1 MHDDLVALIRVEGEG
16 RGVLRA
22 HLDVPELFS
31 LVAERDRGTV
41 EDDKLVHRRV
51 ASHPEKCAGVHG
63 HPPGVVEVAR
73 HEQLRVLV
81 HVDVVLPGIDA
92 PAGAAGG
99 TAGGRLAHERARL
112 VVAVAAAAHPTTS
125 FVQKPISRFPKF
137 SRLQSVPWA
146 L

>member
-1 MHDDLVALIRVEGEG
+1 MHDDLVALIGIEGEG
-16 RGVLRA
+16 LGVLRA

-31 LVAERDRGTV
+31 RVAERDRSTV
-41 EDDKLVHRRV
+41 EDDKLVHCCV

-99 TAGGRLAHERARL
+99 TAGGG
-112 VVAVAAAAHPTTS
+112 
-125 FVQKPISRFPKF
+125 
-137 SRLQSVPWA
+137 
-146 L
+146 

>member
-1 MHDDLVALIRVEGEG
+1 MHDDLVALIRIEAEGL
-16 RGVLRA
+16 GVLRA
-22 HLDVPELFS
+22 HLDVQELFS
-31 LVAERDRGTV
+31 LAVTAAVERGHGTV

-73 HEQLRVLV
+73 HVQLRVLV

-99 TAGGRLAHERARL
+99 TAGGG
-112 VVAVAAAAHPTTS
+112 
-125 FVQKPISRFPKF
+125 
-137 SRLQSVPWA
+137 
-146 L
+146 

>member
-1 MHDDLVALIRVEGEG
+1 MHDDLVALIRIEAEGL
-16 RGVLRA
+16 GVLRA

-31 LVAERDRGTV
+31 LAVTAAVERGHGTV

-73 HEQLRVLV
+73 HEQLRVFV
-81 HVDVVLPGIDA
+81 HVDGVLPGIDA

-99 TAGGRLAHERARL
+99 TAGGG
-112 VVAVAAAAHPTTS
+112 
-125 FVQKPISRFPKF
+125 
-137 SRLQSVPWA
+137 
-146 L
+146 